1 MDPVITPG
9 MLMGRIIR
17 CTRRKLKQD
26 QAWLSRQSGINQST
40 VSRIERGDNDL
51 SWRQIVQLST
61 ACGLDFETF
70 PVLYTEFSKKL
81 TRDGVE
87 IRSRNLHLAPLMR
100 HESLDEYLHQY
111 EVELEAEY
119 TPKFFPKGGKL

>member
-1 MDPVITPG
+1 MDPVVTPG

-26 QAWLSRQSGINQST
+26 QAWLSKQSGINQST

-51 SWRQIVQLST
+51 SWRQIVQLSA

-87 IRSRNLHLAPLMR
+87 IRSRNLYLAPLMR
-100 HESLDEYLHQY
+100 HESLDDYLQQY
-111 EVELEAEY
+111 ELELEVEY
-119 TPKFFPKGGKL
+119 TTKFFPKGGKT